1 MFSFTKLFRSRDAKA
16 AAAAEAPAGPP
27 QPTIYARA
35 DHPVSRSNISPAAL
49 KVLYRLKD
57 SGYQGFLVGGA
68 VRDLLLDVQPKDF
81 DIATDA
87 HPEDVRRTFR
97 NCRLIGRRFHL
108 AHVRFGHEIIEVATF
123 RAAHTEI
130 DEDHGVDE
138 VEHRAIDEHGRIL
151 RDNLY
156 GTIEEDVW
164 RRDFTANALYYNIE
178 DYSIWDYVGGVEDAR
193 NRVLRL
199 IGDPATRYRE
209 DPVRMLRAARFAAK
223 LNFTLHPGTEAPIG
237 ELAYMLD
244 RMPAARLFDETLKL
258 MLSGHAEASLEWL
271 IRLELLPHLM
281 PDVAAALEAAPESA
295 GARLV
300 QLGLEGTDDRVHDD
314 KSVTPTFLFAVL
326 LWPAILRAL
335 GTPDGP
341 LPDDPQRLLDA
352 SDKVIGRQLQR
363 IALPKRFSLPMRELI
378 MLQTRFER
386 RSGRRALRLLE
397 HPRFRAAYDFL
408 LLRAESGEVDPELAA
423 VVDRPA
429 GRLGRR
435 SPRDGREPS
444 GVASRAEAAEER
456 SRRAAAVV
464 RAVVASLPVRPR
476 RRDRGPCACTR
487 RDRRSR
493 AGCRRTSRSAAISP
507 NPRAQVARAFE
518 ALAALPATR
527 LMLRSSLYR
536 SRPLGPVEQPDF
548 VNAAAALLTQLD
560 RARRCCV
567 NSRRWKPG
575 SGAQRPVVRW
585 GPRLIDLDLLVHG
598 STRCSDATL
607 TVPHPGIAERDFVLR
622 AAGRDLPVP
631 RRAGRW

>member
-1 MFSFTKLFRSRDAKA
+1 LFSFTKLFRSRDAKA
-16 AAAAEAPAGPP
+16 AAAAAESPVGPP
-27 QPTIYARA
+27 QPRIYTRGE
-35 DHPVSRSNISPAAL
+35 HTVSRANISPAAL

-68 VRDLLLDVQPKDF
+68 VRDLLLDLQPKDF

-87 HPEDVRRTFR
+87 HPDDVRKTFR

-123 RAAHTEI
+123 RAAHTEM

-138 VEHRAIDEHGRIL
+138 VEHRSIDEHGRIL

-223 LNFTLHPGTEAPIG
+223 LGFTLHPGTESPIA

-258 MLSGHAEASLEWL
+258 LLSGHGEASLEWL
-271 IRLELLPHLM
+271 IRLGLLAHLM
-281 PDVAAALEAAPESA
+281 PDVAAALERAPESA
-295 GARLV
+295 SARLV
-300 QLGLEGTDDRVHDD
+300 QLGLDGTDDRIHAD
-314 KSVTPTFLFAVL
+314 KSVTPTFLFAVM
-326 LWPAILRAL
+326 LWPAILGEL

-352 SDKVIGRQLQR
+352 ADKVIGRQLQR
-363 IALPKRFSLPMRELI
+363 VALPKRFSLPMRELI

-408 LLRAESGEVDPELAA
+408 LLRAEAGEVERELADWWTDLQEA
-423 VVDRPA
+423 SDADRVAMVENRPA
-429 GRLGRR
+429 GEQAAAAKAAPAG
-435 SPRDGREPS
+435 SPR
-444 GVASRAEAAEER
+444 
-456 SRRAAAVV
+456 RR
-464 RAVVASLPVRPR
+464 RPR
-476 RRDRGPCACTR
+476 RRRKPSGPA
-487 RDRRSR
+487 
-493 AGCRRTSRSAAISP
+493 
-507 NPRAQVARAFE
+507 
-518 ALAALPATR
+518 PA
-527 LMLRSSLYR
+527 
-536 SRPLGPVEQPDF
+536 P
-548 VNAAAALLTQLD
+548 
-560 RARRCCV
+560 
-567 NSRRWKPG
+567 
-575 SGAQRPVVRW
+575 
-585 GPRLIDLDLLVHG
+585 
-598 STRCSDATL
+598 
-607 TVPHPGIAERDFVLR
+607 
-622 AAGRDLPVP
+622 
-631 RRAGRW
+631 

>member
-1 MFSFTKLFRSRDAKA
+1 MGACVGPVWTNRVLRKPRIIRGCFPRSSRSSPPLFSFTKLFRSRDAKA
-16 AAAAEAPAGPP
+16 ASAADAPAGPP

-35 DHPVSRSNISPAAL
+35 DHSVSRSNISPAAL

-57 SGYQGFLVGGA
+57 SSSQGLLVGGA
-68 VRDLLLDVQPKDF
+68 VRYLLLNLQPNGF
-81 DIATDA
+81 DIATDLQ
-87 HPEDVRRTFR
+87 PEDVRRAFR
-97 NCRLIGRRFHL
+97 NWRLIGRRFHL

-193 NRVLRL
+193 NRILRL

-244 RMPAARLFDETLKL
+244 RMPSARLFDETLKL

-300 QLGLEGTDDRVHDD
+300 QFGLEGTDDRVHED

-341 LPDDPQRLLDA
+341 LPQDPQALLDA
-352 SDKVIGRQLQR
+352 SDKVIARQL
-363 IALPKRFSLPMRELI
+363 KRFSLPMRELV

-408 LLRAESGEVDPELAA
+408 LLRAEAGEVDMELADWWTDLQDA
-423 VVDRPA
+423 SDEDRIAMVENRPVSEQA
-429 GRLGRR
+429 
-435 SPRDGREPS
+435 
-444 GVASRAEAAEER
+444 AEAPKKS
-456 SRRAAAVV
+456 SRR
-464 RAVVASLPVRPR
+464 RRRPR
-476 RRDRGPCACTR
+476 RR
-487 RDRRSR
+487 RS
-493 AGCRRTSRSAAISP
+493 
-507 NPRAQVARAFE
+507 
-518 ALAALPATR
+518 
-527 LMLRSSLYR
+527 
-536 SRPLGPVEQPDF
+536 
-548 VNAAAALLTQLD
+548 
-560 RARRCCV
+560 
-567 NSRRWKPG
+567 
-575 SGAQRPVVRW
+575 
-585 GPRLIDLDLLVHG
+585 
-598 STRCSDATL
+598 
-607 TVPHPGIAERDFVLR
+607 
-622 AAGRDLPVP
+622 
-631 RRAGRW
+631 

>member
-16 AAAAEAPAGPP
+16 AATADTPAGPP

-68 VRDLLLDVQPKDF
+68 VRDLLLNVQPKDF

-130 DEDHGVDE
+130 DEDHSVDE

-164 RRDFTANALYYNIE
+164 RRDFTANALYYSIE
-178 DYSIWDYVGGVEDAR
+178 DFSIWDYVGGVEDAR
-193 NRVLRL
+193 NRILRL

-223 LNFTLHPGTEAPIG
+223 LNFTLHPGTQEPIG

-271 IRLELLPHLM
+271 IRLELLPHLL

-300 QLGLEGTDDRVHDD
+300 QLGLEGTDDRVHAD

-341 LPDDPQRLLDA
+341 LPEDPQRLLDA
-352 SDKVIGRQLQR
+352 SDQVIGRQLQR

-378 MLQTRFER
+378 MLQARFER

-408 LLRAESGEVDPELAA
+408 LLRAESGEADPELAQWWTDLQEA
-423 VVDRPA
+423 SDEDRLAMVENRPLSEQGEA
-429 GRLGRR
+429 SKSAAPRR
-435 SPRDGREPS
+435 
-444 GVASRAEAAEER
+444 
-456 SRRAAAVV
+456 RR
-464 RAVVASLPVRPR
+464 RPR
-476 RRDRGPCACTR
+476 RRRKPSGPAP
-487 RDRRSR
+487 
-493 AGCRRTSRSAAISP
+493 TS
-507 NPRAQVARAFE
+507 
-518 ALAALPATR
+518 
-527 LMLRSSLYR
+527 
-536 SRPLGPVEQPDF
+536 
-548 VNAAAALLTQLD
+548 
-560 RARRCCV
+560 
-567 NSRRWKPG
+567 
-575 SGAQRPVVRW
+575 
-585 GPRLIDLDLLVHG
+585 
-598 STRCSDATL
+598 
-607 TVPHPGIAERDFVLR
+607 
-622 AAGRDLPVP
+622 
-631 RRAGRW
+631 

>member
-27 QPTIYARA
+27 QPTIHARA
-35 DHPVSRSNISPAAL
+35 DHSVSRSNISPAAL

-68 VRDLLLDVQPKDF
+68 VRDLLLNVQPKDF

-108 AHVRFGHEIIEVATF
+108 AHVRFGNEIIEVATF

-193 NRVLRL
+193 NRILRL

-244 RMPAARLFDETLKL
+244 RMPSARLFDETLKL

-335 GTPDGP
+335 RHARRPVAGRSAATARRGGQGHRAPAAAHRAAEAF
-341 LPDDPQRLLDA
+341 LAADA
-352 SDKVIGRQLQR
+352 RTDHAADAVRASLGSSRPAAAGAS
-363 IALPKRFSLPMRELI
+363 ALPRRVRFPAAARRVGRS
-378 MLQTRFER
+378 
-386 RSGRRALRLLE
+386 RSGTG
-397 HPRFRAAYDFL
+397 P
-408 LLRAESGEVDPELAA
+408 
-423 VVDRPA
+423 VVDRLA
-429 GRLGRR
+429 GSLGRR
-435 SPRDGREPS
+435 SSRDGREPS
-444 GVASRAEAAEER
+444 RVRAGRGHQER
-456 SRRAAAVV
+456 RRRAAAGV
-464 RAVVASLPVRPR
+464 RVVVASLPVRQR
-476 RRDRGPCACTR
+476 RRDHRPRACTR
-487 RDRRSR
+487 RVDEAALGAGVCR
-493 AGCRRTSRSAAISP
+493 AG
-507 NPRAQVARAFE
+507 Q
-518 ALAALPATR
+518 
-527 LMLRSSLYR
+527 
-536 SRPLGPVEQPDF
+536 
-548 VNAAAALLTQLD
+548 
-560 RARRCCV
+560 
-567 NSRRWKPG
+567 
-575 SGAQRPVVRW
+575 
-585 GPRLIDLDLLVHG
+585 
-598 STRCSDATL
+598 
-607 TVPHPGIAERDFVLR
+607 
-622 AAGRDLPVP
+622 
-631 RRAGRW
+631 